1 VNGINFVNTMN
12 RQPIDDIR
20 EHRMNTMRAA
30 QFDAYGGPEVLHV
43 ATVERPRAGAGE
55 VLVRVEAAS
64 VNPHDLFTR
73 SGAMRLVSGRK
84 FPLGTGL
91 DFSGVVLDPAPD
103 TGIDVGAKVWGS
115 VPAMKSHATGTVAEY
130 VVVTADRI
138 GLRPPGLT
146 APEAAAF
153 VVAGTTAIRALQ
165 DVAALKPGEKVL
177 IRGAAGAVGLA
188 AVRIAVALGASVTT
202 LSSKRDLELLRELG
216 ADQVLDYRTT
226 GPNEIDCQDVIFDTA
241 GTDLLAFR
249 RRLSRQGRMV
259 TIAFTSAAAFAAI
272 GTSAVF
278 GPRRIRAFSSDAKRD
293 LLDRLE
299 DFVAAGVLRPD
310 VAATYGIDD
319 IVAAH
324 VAQEG
329 GGARGKHVVVMPDLD
344 EN

>member
-1 VNGINFVNTMN
+1 M
-12 RQPIDDIR
+12 D
-20 EHRMNTMRAA
+20 TMRAA

-43 ATVERPRAGAGE
+43 ATVDRPRAGTGE

-64 VNPHDLFTR
+64 VNPHDLITR
-73 SGAMRLVSGRK
+73 SGTLKLVSGRK

-91 DFSGVVLDPAPD
+91 DFAGVVVDPAPD
-103 TGIDVGAKVWGS
+103 TGIEVGAKVWGS
-115 VPAMKSHATGTVAEY
+115 VSAMKSHVTGAMAEY
-130 VVVTADRI
+130 VVVTADRV
-138 GLRPPGLT
+138 GPRPPGLT

-177 IRGAAGAVGLA
+177 IRGAAGAVGLV
-188 AVRIAVALGASVTT
+188 AVRIAVSLGASVTT
-202 LSSKRDLELLRELG
+202 LSSNRDLELLRELG
-216 ADQVLDYRTT
+216 ADRVLDYRTT
-226 GPNEIDCQDVIFDTA
+226 RPDEIDRQDVILDTA

-249 RRLSRQGRMV
+249 RRLTRRGRMV
-259 TIAFTSAAAFAAI
+259 TIAFTSATAFAAI

-293 LLDRLE
+293 LLDRLGE
-299 DFVAAGVLRPD
+299 FVTSGVLRPD

-324 VAQEG
+324 VAQKS
-329 GGARGKHVVVMPDLD
+329 GGARGKHVVVLTDLD

>member
-1 VNGINFVNTMN
+1 MTWADEIW
-12 RQPIDDIR
+12 
-20 EHRMNTMRAA
+20 EHPMDTMRAA

-43 ATVERPRAGAGE
+43 ATVDRPRAGAGE
-55 VLVRVEAAS
+55 ALIRVEAAS

-73 SGAMRLVSGRK
+73 SGAMKLVSGRK

-91 DFSGVVLDPAPD
+91 DFSGVVVDPAPGN
-103 TGIDVGAKVWGS
+103 GIDVGAKVWGS

-138 GLRPPGLT
+138 GPRPPGLT
-146 APEAAAF
+146 ASEAAGF

-165 DVAALKPGEKVL
+165 DVAALQPGEKVL

-202 LSSKRDLELLRELG
+202 LSSKRDLDLLRELG

-226 GPNEIDCQDVIFDTA
+226 RPDEIERQDVIFDTA
-241 GTDLLAFR
+241 GTDLLSFR
-249 RRLSRQGRMV
+249 RRLTRRGRMV

-272 GTSAVF
+272 GASAVF

-293 LLDRLE
+293 LLDRLGE
-299 DFVAAGVLRPD
+299 FVTTGVLRPD
-310 VAATYGIDD
+310 VAATYGIDE

-324 VAQEG
+324 VAQES
-329 GGARGKHVVVMPDLD
+329 GGARGKHVVVLPDLD
-344 EN
+344 GS